1 MSTFVLLA
9 LFMVVIALVL
19 LLPGFWRTPKADV
32 TDRSSQNIAIIKE
45 QLTMLEE
52 SKASGEM
59 TQEQYEQTRNE
70 LETSLL
76 QDTESETTTLD
87 SKVLQIHGRWTAVM
101 LGLVLPLFV
110 LGGYALLGTP
120 DVFNKEKMQVQAS
133 SSHASGNK
141 NMPDLNV
148 MLARLEQKLAA
159 QPDNLD
165 GWMRAGR
172 SYMSLKRY
180 ADAKRVLQKAFEL
193 ASDNPVV
200 MLRYADAMAM
210 SQGGRL
216 SGEPFTLIKKAVMK
230 APDDVMGLW
239 LAGLGYE
246 EQADYKNALSHW
258 QRAAKLVQPGSESLQ
273 EINGMIARVQQKQ
286 SGTAPVIRQTD
297 NSISTSS
304 AVTSLN
310 VSVSLDSKLL
320 KQVNL
325 NDIVFIY
332 AKAAS
337 GPPMPLAAVRKNVK
351 DLPLVVTLDDSMAMM
366 PTMKLSSFK
375 KIIVS
380 ARISKTGSA
389 ISAPGDLLGQTK
401 VLSLP
406 ITKQQKIKIDQV
418 IK

>member
-1 MSTFVLLA
+1 MTTFVLLA
-9 LFMVVIALVL
+9 VFMVVIVLAL

-32 TDRSSQNIAIIKE
+32 SDRAMQNISIIKE
-45 QLTMLEE
+45 QLATLEE
-52 SKASGEM
+52 NLTAGEV
-59 TQEQYEQTRNE
+59 TQEQYQQTRDE

-76 QDTESETTTLD
+76 QDTTAEEVNTDT
-87 SKVLQIHGRWTAVM
+87 KIMQVHGRWVAVM
-101 LGLVLPLFV
+101 LSFILPVFIV
-110 LGGYALLGTP
+110 GGYALLGTP
-120 DVFNKEKMQVQAS
+120 KVFDKEQIQAQAS
-133 SSHASGNK
+133 APHAEGNQK
-141 NMPDLNV
+141 MPNLDV
-148 MLARLEQKLAA
+148 MLARLEQKLVD

-165 GWMRAGR
+165 GWMMAGR

-193 ASDNPVV
+193 ASDNPAV

-210 SQGGRL
+210 SRGGRL

-246 EQADYKNALSHW
+246 EQADYTSALMHW
-258 QRAAKLVQPGSESLQ
+258 QRAVKLVKPGSESLQ
-273 EINGMIARVQQKQ
+273 EINGLIGRVQQKQ
-286 SGTAPVIRQTD
+286 SGAAPVMSQSG
-297 NSISTSS
+297 NSLSTSPLV
-304 AVTSLN
+304 ASLK
-310 VSVSLDSKLL
+310 VSVSLAPKLL
-320 KQVNL
+320 TQTNP

-351 DLPLVVTLDDSMAMM
+351 DLPLVVTLNDSMAMM

-375 KIIVS
+375 QIIVS
-380 ARISKTGSA
+380 ARVSKTGAA

-406 ITKQQKIKIDQV
+406 ITEEQKIKIDQV